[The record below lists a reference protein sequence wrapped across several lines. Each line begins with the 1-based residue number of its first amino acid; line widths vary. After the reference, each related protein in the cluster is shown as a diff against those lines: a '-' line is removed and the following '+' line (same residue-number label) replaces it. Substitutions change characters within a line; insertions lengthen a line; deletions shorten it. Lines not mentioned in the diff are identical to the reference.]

1 MQLLPEKIH
10 RKIYLFAILLL
21 AISIPLSKFG
31 MSVSVLLLTGNW
43 LLEGDLKR
51 KFSCFFQNKAALV
64 LASIFII
71 HVLWLFNTANF
82 SYSLDDLRTKI
93 PILALAIIFST
104 TPLITVRQFKTL
116 IFSHI
121 GAVLLATI
129 AGFYIYVT
137 RNIAEIR
144 EISPFI
150 SHIRLS
156 LNLCL
161 AILSLLYFIVNDK
174 NLNKYL
180 RIGLLLL
187 SIWLFL
193 FLFILQSITGIII
206 LAVCFFVLLIYY
218 IYKNTKSKYHRIILI
233 SIFLFIPFLGIWPT
247 YLMVYNYFTP
257 QISDTQNL
265 EDTTFYGNPYLHDTL
280 GMPVENG
287 KYIGL
292 YINYQE
298 LKTAWEE
305 RSQLPFDQ
313 YDEKG
318 QDTRTTL
325 IRYLNSKNLRKDY
338 KGVWQLSDQDIKN
351 VEKGIANY
359 RFTQFFNPKIR
370 IYKILWEF
378 QNYQKYGN
386 IQGHSLIQRFELWSA
401 AISIIQKNW
410 VLGTGT
416 GDIPDV
422 FKQELT
428 ERNSPLKDTRMRSHN
443 QFLSFFI
450 AFGIFGFLWFL
461 FALFYPILTQIK
473 RNDYFFVLFLII
485 VFMSMLTE
493 DTLESQ
499 DGLTFFAYFY
509 ALFLFQ
515 RPQNLTSYDK

>member
-1 MQLLPEKIH
+1 MQLLPEIIH
-10 RKIYLFAILLL
+10 RKIYLFTIVLL
-21 AISIPLSKFG
+21 ALSIPLSKFG
-31 MSVSVLLLTGNW
+31 MSVSVLMLTGNW
-43 LLEGDLKR
+43 LLEGNLKQ
-51 KFSCFFQNKAALV
+51 KFSVFFHNKAAMV
-64 LASIFII
+64 FASIFIM

-93 PILALAIIFST
+93 PILALAVIFST
-104 TPLITVRQFKTL
+104 TPLLTVRQFKAV

-156 LNLCL
+156 LNICL
-161 AILSLLYFIVNDK
+161 AILTLLYFILNDK
-174 NLNKYL
+174 NFNKYI
-180 RIGLLLL
+180 RFGLLLL
-187 SIWLFL
+187 CIWLFL
-193 FLFILQSITGIII
+193 FLFILQSITGIVI
-206 LAVCFFVLLIYY
+206 LAFCFFVLLIYY
-218 IYKNTKSKYHRIILI
+218 IYKNTKNKYRRIILM
-233 SIFLFIPFLGIWPT
+233 FLFFCLPLLGIWPT
-247 YLMVYNYFTP
+247 YLAVHRYFTP
-257 QISDTQNL
+257 PISDTQNL

-287 KYIGL
+287 NYIGL
-292 YINYQE
+292 YINYHE

-305 RSQLPFDQ
+305 RSQLPLDQ
-313 YDEKG
+313 SDGKG

-338 KGVWQLSDQDIKN
+338 QGVWQLSDQDIKN

-359 RFTQFFNPKIR
+359 RYTQFFNPKIR

-378 QNYQKYGN
+378 QNYRKYGN
-386 IQGHSLIQRFELWSA
+386 IEGHSLIQRFELWSA

-410 VLGTGT
+410 ILGTGT

-461 FALFYPILTQIK
+461 FALFYPILAQNK
-473 RNDYFFVLFLII
+473 SNDYFFVFFLII
-485 VFMSMLTE
+485 VLMSMLTE

-515 RPQNLTSYDK
+515 RPQNI